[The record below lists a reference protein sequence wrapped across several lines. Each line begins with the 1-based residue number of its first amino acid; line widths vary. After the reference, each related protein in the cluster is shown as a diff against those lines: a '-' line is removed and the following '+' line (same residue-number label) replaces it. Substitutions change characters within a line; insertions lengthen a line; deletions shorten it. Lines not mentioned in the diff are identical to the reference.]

1 MSMGRAYR
9 GIYTYAW
16 DLAEEGVA
24 EVTAKFRDVGAT
36 TVTLATSYHA
46 GKFLRPQGTKGRV
59 AIVDDGTVYFRAK
72 PESYGRVK
80 PVLHPMLESFDPL
93 RALAETAPDLDRVAW
108 TVCCHNTRLGTAY
121 PDLVA
126 VNCFGDPYPYSLC
139 PAHPEVRAYVVA
151 LCRDIAEQHA
161 PTALALETPGWLP
174 YEHGWH
180 HEFALVPQNAWMK
193 LLLGLCFAPASI
205 AGAKSAGIDAERL
218 RRQAADWVGGWLRGD
233 TVLSETRA
241 SDMIAADLALDAEWA
256 AFHRWRCQTV
266 TDLVAEIRAAVPR
279 STEIW
284 VIPSVQRP
292 SARGWIEGTDLA
304 GLARVADRLE
314 VCAYEPSPAEVAAD
328 LFDVRR
334 RVGAEARLNAI
345 LRPSHPDLSNGAET
359 AAAARVLR
367 AAGCEGIAFYNYG
380 HWRPGALER
389 IREALAVWEGA

>member
-1 MSMGRAYR
+1 
-9 GIYTYAW
+9 
-16 DLAEEGVA
+16 
-24 EVTAKFRDVGAT
+24 
-36 TVTLATSYHA
+36 
-46 GKFLRPQGTKGRV
+46 
-59 AIVDDGTVYFRAK
+59 
-72 PESYGRVK
+72 
-80 PVLHPMLESFDPL
+80 
-93 RALAETAPDLDRVAW
+93 
-108 TVCCHNTRLGTAY
+108 
-121 PDLVA
+121 
-126 VNCFGDPYPYSLC
+126 
-139 PAHPEVRAYVVA
+139 
-151 LCRDIAEQHA
+151 
-161 PTALALETPGWLP
+161 
-174 YEHGWH
+174 
-180 HEFALVPQNAWMK
+180 MK

-218 RRQAADWVGGWLRGD
+218 RRQAADWVGGWLQGD